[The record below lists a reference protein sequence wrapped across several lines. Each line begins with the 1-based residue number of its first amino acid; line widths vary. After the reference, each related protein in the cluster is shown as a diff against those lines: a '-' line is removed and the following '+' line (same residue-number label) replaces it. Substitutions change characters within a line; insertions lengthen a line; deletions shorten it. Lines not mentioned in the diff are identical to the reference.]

1 MKQLWPSF
9 KSLNFLKLPSGRHLQ
24 PYRQFDQQESGWNY
38 ENINQMNQDFKKY
51 SYSIQSKLGVLI
63 FDEMKIK
70 ESLICSQHN
79 NKLSEFTDIESMQDR
94 SDKEFLASNIL
105 LFFFKS
111 VFAELAY
118 PCAY

>member
-1 MKQLWPSF
+1 
-9 KSLNFLKLPSGRHLQ
+9 
-24 PYRQFDQQESGWNY
+24 
-38 ENINQMNQDFKKY
+38 MNQDFKKY
-51 SYSIQSKLGVLI
+51 SYSIQSKLGVLV

>member
-1 MKQLWPSF
+1 LKQLWPSF

-70 ESLICSQHN
+70 ETLICSQHN
-79 NKLSEFTDIESMQDR
+79 NKLSGFTDIECMQDR
-94 SDKEFLASNIL
+94 SDKVSCEQYFIIL
-105 LFFFKS
+105 FQK
-111 VFAELAY
+111 
-118 PCAY
+118 CIC